1 MSRPITLIVAFCAT
15 ALAAAPR
22 AAHAQLGKLVKR
34 AADAATTVAT
44 SAAGDA
50 ATVAAVAGGVS
61 PTGQVVAAVARGASQ
76 AAAARAAK
84 QAGTEAAGRGARGAG
99 RAAASVVG
107 GGGRE
112 RSAEARQEARA
123 REFERFQTCVATAI
137 PSLGEPAPTSPE
149 MERVDAE
156 LQVLQQQ
163 AMAMAMTGRG
173 GDAAQVEALQ
183 DRVLVLTSRQMVL
196 RYPELTQRCGPPP
209 APGAR

>member
-1 MSRPITLIVAFCAT
+1 ITLIVAFCAT

-44 SAAGDA
+44 SAAGEA
-50 ATVAAVAGGVS
+50 ATVAAVAGVAGGVS